1 MNNIYDWTLSQLQT
15 IMENRGYK
23 KYNGEQILRWLYQ
36 NRVQSF
42 DEMTNISKEFREKL
56 KENFKLTE
64 IEIIDKLVSNVDKTT
79 KYLFK
84 LESAST
90 APLFYCS
97 SIWSIYKLCWTS
109 YHIGC

>member
-42 DEMTNISKEFREKL
+42 DEMTNLSKSL
-56 KENFKLTE
+56 KEDLKSNFSMRLPTVIQKQKSTDGTIKFL
-64 IEIIDKLVSNVDKTT
+64 
-79 KYLFK
+79 
-84 LESAST
+84 LE
-90 APLFYCS
+90 LYR
-97 SIWSIYKLCWTS
+97 
-109 YHIGC
+109 